1 MATLRALT
9 IQNFKAISDPVRIEF
24 KPITLLFGPNSA
36 GKSTVMGALLYA
48 REIFVNHNPNP
59 HQVTV
64 FGEPLD
70 LGGFRNMVHNCDLTL
85 PITVAVEIDLE
96 ENALSG
102 SPIFEPRVV
111 HHVGLSESCLDCLG
125 KVQRVSLK
133 VSVRWDPILSVPY
146 FASYRVDLNDD
157 FFCKLSD
164 MGPSERIQQYENV
177 DQDQFL
183 RWYMNLKPY
192 FLQTVLNTQHPI
204 FGKEMS
210 RKSPNL
216 FHELSNCIL
225 NDVSEW
231 NWSGNPP
238 EPRSSGVIYT
248 RCVGALP
255 DWKHTVSAS
264 EKTSDLGEGEEGHEE
279 DEEDLDGY
287 HRNELDEGYDDLLG
301 RCIITPGLVVQ
312 ELLRSLRYLGPLRA
326 RPPRVLEQDE
336 PVSTFGLYSG
346 LGVWEELFTVTPEKE
361 IEINQWLEDGNR
373 LDTGY
378 KIIVKRF
385 REFESPQ
392 LSKLD
397 AEAAIEPS
405 EAEEL
410 ISKMPERARVVLKK
424 STTGR
429 ELNPRDV
436 GTGASQLIPV
446 VIAAVLSKDQIVTI
460 EQPELHIHPALQ
472 SKIADLFI
480 AQIQEGNN
488 LFLLETHSEH
498 LMLRLLRRIRETS
511 EDTLPAD
518 VHPLRPDQVGVIFME
533 PAGSAVRVHPLRIDK
548 TGEFTDRW
556 PRGFFEE
563 REEELF

>member
-1 MATLRALT
+1 LATLRALT
-9 IQNFKAISDPVRIEF
+9 IQNFRAISDPVRIEF

-36 GKSTVMGALLYA
+36 GKSTVMEALLYA

-70 LGGFRNMVHNCDLTL
+70 LGGFRNMVHNCDLSL
-85 PITVAVEIDLE
+85 PITVGVEIDLQ

-102 SPIFEPRVV
+102 SPLFQPRVV
-111 HHVGLSESCLDCLG
+111 HHGGLSEHCLDCLG
-125 KVQRVSLK
+125 RVQRVSLT
-133 VSVRWDPILSVPY
+133 VSVCWDPILSVPY

-157 FFCKLSD
+157 FFCQLSD
-164 MGPSERIQQYENV
+164 MPPSERIQHYKHV

-183 RWYMNLKPY
+183 RWYMNLKPHV
-192 FLQTVLNTQHPI
+192 LETVLNTAHPI
-204 FGKEMS
+204 FDKERS
-210 RKSPNL
+210 PEAPNL
-216 FHELSNCIL
+216 FHQLSNRIL
-225 NDVSEW
+225 KDPSAW
-231 NWSGNPP
+231 HWSGDPPNPS
-238 EPRSSGVIYT
+238 RSGMLYS
-248 RCVGALP
+248 RCTGALP
-255 DWKHTVSAS
+255 DWEQTVLAGEKKILS
-264 EKTSDLGEGEEGHEE
+264 EKELKQ
-279 DEEDLDGY
+279 EEDL
-287 HRNELDEGYDDLLG
+287 EGNDRYQLEAGFDDLLG
-301 RCIITPGLVVQ
+301 RCILRPGALVQ

-361 IEINQWLEDGNR
+361 AEINQWLEDKNR

-385 REFESPQ
+385 REFESSQ
-392 LSKLD
+392 ISKL
-397 AEAAIEPS
+397 EAGAAKDSS
-405 EAEEL
+405 ETEKL
-410 ISKMPERARVVLKK
+410 IRKMPERARVVLRK
-424 STTGR
+424 SATGR

-518 VHPLRPDQVGVIFME
+518 AHPLTPDQVGVIFME
-533 PAGSAVRVHPLRIDK
+533 PAGSAVSVHPLRIDK

>member
-9 IQNFKAISDPVRIEF
+9 IQNFRAISDPVRIEF

-36 GKSTVMGALLYA
+36 GKSTVMEALLYA

-70 LGGFRNMVHNCDLTL
+70 LGGFRNMVHNCDLSL

-102 SPIFEPRVV
+102 SHIFEPRVL
-111 HHVGLSESCLDCLG
+111 HHVGLSERCLECLG
-125 KVQRVSLK
+125 KVKRVSLL
-133 VSVRWDPILSVPY
+133 VSVCWDPILSVPY
-146 FASYRVDLNDD
+146 FASYRLDLNDD

-164 MGPSERIQQYENV
+164 MRPSERIQQYENV

-192 FLQTVLNTQHPI
+192 FLPTAVNTKHPI
-204 FGKEMS
+204 FRDEMS
-210 RKSPNL
+210 RKSPDL
-216 FHELSNCIL
+216 FHKLSDYIL
-225 NDVSEW
+225 AEASAW
-231 NWSGNPP
+231 HWSGDPPNPS
-238 EPRSSGVIYT
+238 RSGMMYS
-248 RCVGALP
+248 RCTGALP
-255 DWKHTVSAS
+255 DWEQTVLAGEKKILS
-264 EKTSDLGEGEEGHEE
+264 EKELKK
-279 DEEDLDGY
+279 EEDL
-287 HRNELDEGYDDLLG
+287 EGDDRYQLEAGFDDLLG
-301 RCIITPGLVVQ
+301 RCILRPGALVQ

-336 PVSTFGLYSG
+336 PVATFGLYSG
-346 LGVWEELFTVTPEKE
+346 LGAWEELFTVTAEKE
-361 IEINQWLEDGNR
+361 AEINQWLEDKNR

-385 REFESPQ
+385 REFESSQ
-392 LSKLD
+392 ISKL
-397 AEAAIEPS
+397 EAGAATDSS
-405 EAEEL
+405 ETEEF
-410 ISKMPERARVVLKK
+410 IRKMPERARVVLNK
-424 STTGR
+424 SATGR

-511 EDTLPAD
+511 EDTLPTD
-518 VHPLRPDQVGVIFME
+518 VHPLTPDQVGVIFME
-533 PAGSAVRVHPLRIDK
+533 PGGGAVSIYPLRIDK

>member
-1 MATLRALT
+1 M
-9 IQNFKAISDPVRIEF
+9 E
-24 KPITLLFGPNSA
+24 
-36 GKSTVMGALLYA
+36 ALLYA

-59 HQVTV
+59 NQVTV

-70 LGGFRNMVHNCDLTL
+70 LGGFRNMVHNGDLSL

-102 SPIFEPRVV
+102 SPLFEPRVV
-111 HHVGLSESCLDCLG
+111 HHVGLSKGCLECLG
-125 KVQRVSLK
+125 KVQRVSLL
-133 VSVRWDPILSVPY
+133 VSVCWDPILSVPY
-146 FASYRVDLNDD
+146 FASYRVELNDD

-164 MGPSERIQQYENV
+164 MPPSERIQQYKNV

-183 RWYMNLKPY
+183 RWYMNLKPHV
-192 FLQTVLNTQHPI
+192 LETVLNTQHPV
-204 FGKEMS
+204 FGKEGS
-210 RKSPNL
+210 GKSPNL
-216 FHELSNCIL
+216 FQELSNSIL
-225 NDVSEW
+225 KDASAW
-231 NWSGNPP
+231 HWSGNPP
-238 EPRSSGVIYT
+238 GPGSSGMMYS
-248 RCVGALP
+248 RCTGALP
-255 DWKHTVSAS
+255 DWEQTVLADGKKILS
-264 EKTSDLGEGEEGHEE
+264 EKELKK
-279 DEEDLDGY
+279 EEDLDGY
-287 HRNELDEGYDDLLG
+287 DRYQLEAGFDDLLG
-301 RCIITPGLVVQ
+301 RCILRPGALVK

-361 IEINQWLEDGNR
+361 AEINQWLEDGNR

-378 KIIVKRF
+378 RIIVKRF
-385 REFESPQ
+385 REFESSQ
-392 LSKLD
+392 ISKLE
-397 AEAAIEPS
+397 AETVTDPPET
-405 EAEEL
+405 EEL
-410 ISKMPERARVVLKK
+410 IRKMPERARVVLKK
-424 STTGR
+424 SATGR

-472 SKIADLFI
+472 SKLADLFI

-511 EDTLPAD
+511 QDELPTE

-533 PAGSAVRVHPLRIDK
+533 PAGGAVRVHPLRIDQ

>member
-1 MATLRALT
+1 LATLRALT
-9 IQNFKAISDPVRIEF
+9 IQNFRAISDPVRIEF

-36 GKSTVMGALLYA
+36 GKSTVMEALLYA

-59 HQVTV
+59 NQVTV

-70 LGGFRNMVHNCDLTL
+70 LGGFRNMVHNGDLSL

-102 SPIFEPRVV
+102 SPLFEPRVV
-111 HHVGLSESCLDCLG
+111 HHVGLSQDCLDCLG
-125 KVQRVSLK
+125 RVQRVSLS
-133 VSVRWDPILSVPY
+133 VSVCWDPILSVPY
-146 FASYRVDLNDD
+146 FASYSVELNDD

-164 MGPSERIQQYENV
+164 IPPSERIQQYQNV

-183 RWYMNLKPY
+183 RWYMNLKPHV
-192 FLQTVLNTQHPI
+192 LGTVLNTQHPI
-204 FGKEMS
+204 FAQEGS
-210 RKSPNL
+210 PKSPNL
-216 FHELSNCIL
+216 FHQLSNFML
-225 NDVSEW
+225 EDASDW
-231 NWSGNPP
+231 HWSGDPP
-238 EPRSSGVIYT
+238 GPKSSGMMYS
-248 RCVGALP
+248 RCTGALP
-255 DWKHTVSAS
+255 DWEQTVSAGERKSLS
-264 EKTSDLGEGEEGHEE
+264 EEKLKEQENP
-279 DEEDLDGY
+279 DGY
-287 HRNELDEGYDDLLG
+287 DRYQLMAGFDDILG
-301 RCIITPGLVVQ
+301 RCILRPGALVKK
-312 ELLRSLRYLGPLRA
+312 LLRSLRYLGPLRA

-336 PVSTFGLYSG
+336 PVATFGLYSG

-361 IEINQWLEDGNR
+361 AEINQWLEDGNR

-385 REFESPQ
+385 REFESSQ
-392 LSKLD
+392 ISQLD
-397 AEAAIEPS
+397 AEAAADPTQT
-405 EAEEL
+405 EEL
-410 ISKMPERARVVLKK
+410 IRKMPERARVVLRK
-424 STTGR
+424 SATGR

-446 VIAAVLSKDQIVTI
+446 VIAALLSKDQMVTI

-472 SKIADLFI
+472 AKLADLFI
-480 AQIQEGNN
+480 ARIQEGNN

-511 EDTLPAD
+511 EDELPAD
-518 VHPLRPDQVGVIFME
+518 VHPLTPDQVGVIFME
-533 PAGSAVRVHPLRIDK
+533 PAEGAVRIYPLRIDK

>member
-1 MATLRALT
+1 M
-9 IQNFKAISDPVRIEF
+9 E
-24 KPITLLFGPNSA
+24 
-36 GKSTVMGALLYA
+36 ALLYA

-59 HQVTV
+59 QQVTV

-70 LGGFRNMVHNCDLTL
+70 LGGFRNMVHNCDLSL
-85 PITVAVEIDLE
+85 PITIAVEIDLAGE
-96 ENALSG
+96 LLSG
-102 SPIFEPRVV
+102 SPRFEPRVV
-111 HHVGLSESCLDCLG
+111 HHVGLSERCLDCLG
-125 KVQRVSLK
+125 KVQRVSVV
-133 VSVRWDPILSVPY
+133 VSVCWDPILSVPY
-146 FASYRVDLNDD
+146 FASYRVELNDG
-157 FFCKLSD
+157 FFCKLSA
-164 MGPSERIQQYENV
+164 MPPSERIQQYEDV
-177 DQDQFL
+177 DQEQFL

-192 FLQTVLNTQHPI
+192 FLQTVVNTKHPI
-204 FGKEMS
+204 FGKEKS

-216 FHELSNCIL
+216 FHQLSNRIL
-225 NDVSEW
+225 NDTSDW
-231 NWSGNPP
+231 HWSGNSP
-238 EPRSSGVIYT
+238 EPRSFGIIYT
-248 RCVGALP
+248 RCAGALP
-255 DWKHTVSAS
+255 DWEQTVSAS
-264 EKTSDLGEGEEGHEE
+264 EKKSDLTEGEEGYEE

-287 HRNELDEGYDDLLG
+287 YRNELDEGYDDLLG
-301 RCIITPGLVVQ
+301 RCILTPGLAVQ
-312 ELLRSLRYLGPLRA
+312 GLLRSLRYLGPLRA

-361 IEINQWLEDGNR
+361 AEINQWLEDENR
-373 LDTGY
+373 LDMGY

-385 REFESPQ
+385 REFESSQ
-392 LSKLD
+392 ISKL
-397 AEAAIEPS
+397 EAGAAPDSS
-405 EAEEL
+405 ETKEL
-410 ISKMPERARVVLKK
+410 IRKMPERARVVLKK
-424 STTGR
+424 SATGR

-480 AQIQEGNN
+480 AQIQDGNN

-518 VHPLRPDQVGVIFME
+518 AHPLTPDQVGVIFME
-533 PAGSAVRVHPLRIDK
+533 PAGSAVSVHPLRIDK